1 MRWNGLGQSIGALGL
16 YKGRDN
22 SMKIVHDNPF
32 NGIIALPSFPA
43 VFVTVGS
50 NIMVAAAFHF
60 YSFKPPS
67 VMVGIKPE
75 KYTYELITSS
85 KEFVINIPTKE
96 QLDKIHICGTISG
109 RDEDKYKKAS
119 LTPRKANKIESYL
132 IEECPVNLECQVVH
146 QIDYEGSHKWFVGE
160 IREVHIDENYIR
172 DDALMF
178 WLGQFR
184 TVGEVIEGASNDKL
198 LKK

>member
-1 MRWNGLGQSIGALGL
+1 MVIIAHIAVLLLIVIIPFVQNVVRALNGL
-16 YKGRDN
+16 
-22 SMKIVHDNPF
+22 
-32 NGIIALPSFPA
+32 IALPSFPV
-43 VFVTVGS
+43 VFITVEN

-60 YSFKPPS
+60 YSFEPPS

-85 KEFVINIPTKE
+85 KEFAINIPTKE
-96 QLDKIHICGTISG
+96 QLDKIHICGSISG
-109 RDEDKYKKAS
+109 RHVDKYKEAS
-119 LTPRKANKIESYL
+119 LSPRKGNKINSFL
-132 IEECPVNLECQVVH
+132 IEECPVNIECQVVH
-146 QIDYEGSHKWFVGE
+146 QIDYDGSHKWFIGE

-184 TVGEVIEGASNDKL
+184 TVGEIIEGACNEEL
-198 LKK
+198 LKR

>member
-1 MRWNGLGQSIGALGL
+1 MVIIAHIAVLLLIVIIPFVQNVVRALNEL
-16 YKGRDN
+16 
-22 SMKIVHDNPF
+22 
-32 NGIIALPSFPA
+32 IALPSFPV
-43 VFVTVGS
+43 VFITVEN

-60 YSFKPPS
+60 YSFEPPS

-85 KEFVINIPTKE
+85 KEFAIDIPTKE
-96 QLDKIHICGTISG
+96 QLDKIHICGSISG
-109 RDEDKYKKAS
+109 RHVDKYEKAS
-119 LTPRKANKIESYL
+119 LTPRKGDKINSFF
-132 IEECPVNLECQVVH
+132 IEECAVNIECQVVH
-146 QIDYEGSHKWFVGE
+146 QIDYEGSHNWFIGE

-184 TVGEVIEGASNDKL
+184 TIGEIIEGACNEEL
-198 LKK
+198 LKR

>member
-1 MRWNGLGQSIGALGL
+1 
-16 YKGRDN
+16 
-22 SMKIVHDNPF
+22 MKKVHDNLF
-32 NGIIALPSFPA
+32 DGIIALPSFPV
-43 VFVTVGS
+43 VFVTVKS

-85 KEFVINIPTKE
+85 KEFIINIPTKE

-109 RDEDKYKKAS
+109 RNEDKYQKAS
-119 LTPRKANKIESYL
+119 FTPLKGNKIDSYF

-146 QIDYEGSHKWFVGE
+146 HIDYEGSHKWFIGE
-160 IREVHIDENYIR
+160 IKEVHIDENYIR

-184 TVGEVIEGASNDKL
+184 TVGGIIEGASNDEL
-198 LKK
+198 LKKG

>member
-1 MRWNGLGQSIGALGL
+1 
-16 YKGRDN
+16 
-22 SMKIVHDNPF
+22 MKRVHNDLF
-32 NGIIALPSFPA
+32 DGIIALPSFPV
-43 VFVTVGS
+43 VFVTVKS

-85 KEFVINIPTKE
+85 KEFIINIPTKE

-109 RDEDKYKKAS
+109 RNEDKYQKAS
-119 LTPRKANKIESYL
+119 FTPLKGNQVDSYF

-146 QIDYEGSHKWFVGE
+146 HIDYEGSHKWFIGE
-160 IREVHIDENYIR
+160 IKEVHIDESYIR

-184 TVGEVIEGASNDKL
+184 TVGGIIEGASNDDL

>member
-1 MRWNGLGQSIGALGL
+1 
-16 YKGRDN
+16 
-22 SMKIVHDNPF
+22 MKRVHNDLF
-32 NGIIALPSFPA
+32 DGIIALPSFPV
-43 VFVTVGS
+43 VFVTVKS

-85 KEFVINIPTKE
+85 KEFIINIPTKE

-109 RDEDKYKKAS
+109 RNEDKYQKAS
-119 LTPRKANKIESYL
+119 FTPLKGNQVDSYF

-146 QIDYEGSHKWFVGE
+146 HIDYEGSHKWFIGE
-160 IREVHIDENYIR
+160 IKEVHIDENYIR

-184 TVGEVIEGASNDKL
+184 TVGGIIEGASNDDL